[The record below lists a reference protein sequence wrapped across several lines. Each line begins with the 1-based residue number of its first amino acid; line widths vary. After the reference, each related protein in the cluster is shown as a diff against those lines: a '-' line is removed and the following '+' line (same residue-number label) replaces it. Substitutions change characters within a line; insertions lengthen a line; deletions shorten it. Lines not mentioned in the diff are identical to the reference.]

1 MYLDRVTVDEGGV
14 ELLGGHHLLLEH
26 LEVVLHQ
33 GGLVALP
40 WLAGCSEA
48 WVGAPKYNPLPRGHW
63 AVSEHHRDHPQ
74 LVLGQQGL
82 ESGEDMSALKLS
94 DHRWHHLSLPR

>member
-40 WLAGCSEA
+40 WLAGGREA
-48 WVGAPKYNPLPRGHW
+48 WVGLII
-63 AVSEHHRDHPQ
+63 
-74 LVLGQQGL
+74 
-82 ESGEDMSALKLS
+82 
-94 DHRWHHLSLPR
+94 

>member
-33 GGLVALP
+33 GGLVFLP
-40 WLAGCSEA
+40 WLAEGGEA
-48 WVGAPKYNPLPRGHW
+48 WLGAPKYNPLPRGYGQSVNTIVITCSFCW
-63 AVSEHHRDHPQ
+63 ANRVLN
-74 LVLGQQGL
+74 LVRICQ
-82 ESGEDMSALKLS
+82 
-94 DHRWHHLSLPR
+94 HLQ